1 MTDTVTT
8 GGKAPLGVGSIIS
21 ESFSILFANFVKV
34 LMIAF
39 IPTVVGLL
47 ISGAIL
53 GFGVALGIEG
63 PAAALDPT
71 DLGGFFA
78 GIAVAAVIQMVIYG
92 LVIALM
98 VQLAYDAIVGR
109 PVKLVEYFGPALRAA
124 LPIAVLTF
132 VATIL
137 YGIGFALLIV
147 PGLWLYAVFSVTA
160 PAVVID
166 KVGFGGL
173 GRAARGGMDW
183 HHQHGGV
190 VVLVH
195 RLCAAKRGLCQSL
208 GAGGTDPECA
218 RLHPVFP
225 GADFTVGIRRDGSA
239 GRLDPDA
246 GFGDLSAAQACRPVT

>member
-47 ISGAIL
+47 ISGAFL
-53 GFGVALGIEG
+53 GFGVALGMED
-63 PAAALDPT
+63 PAATLDPN

-78 GIAVAAVIQMVIYG
+78 GIAIAAVIQMVIYG

-173 GRAARGGMDW
+173 GR
-183 HHQHGGV
+183 
-190 VVLVH
+190 
-195 RLCAAKRGLCQSL
+195 S
-208 GAGGTDPECA
+208 A
-218 RLHPVFP
+218 RLTKEYRWPLVGLFIVILIIVFAVSMVANFAAIAT
-225 GADFTVGIRRDGSA
+225 GSIAIALVISALINSIGSGLLGISSAIAYARLREIKEGVGVEQIVEVFD
-239 GRLDPDA
+239 
-246 GFGDLSAAQACRPVT
+246 